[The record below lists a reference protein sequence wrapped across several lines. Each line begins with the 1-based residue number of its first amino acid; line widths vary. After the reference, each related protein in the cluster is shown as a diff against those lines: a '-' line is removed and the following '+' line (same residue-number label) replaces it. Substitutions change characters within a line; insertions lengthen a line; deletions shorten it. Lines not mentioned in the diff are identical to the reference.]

1 MARRVGGKNVG
12 SGHRQGK
19 PRCAAADAAEAAEAA
34 AAAAAE
40 AAAEAAA
47 VTFPPH
53 DTGNFV
59 VFLFFFF
66 STNLWMYFFK
76 NILCIFSFSAL
87 PLPVEAVDYF
97 YSRFI
102 SPFFCGNRLKSLDY

>member
-66 STNLWMYFFK
+66 STNLWMYFF
-76 NILCIFSFSAL
+76 LYFVHIFFFGPSTPGRGCGLFL
-87 PLPVEAVDYF
+87 FKIYF
-97 YSRFI
+97 
-102 SPFFCGNRLKSLDY
+102 PFFLW

>member
-59 VFLFFFF
+59 VFLFFF
-66 STNLWMYFFK
+66 STNLWMYFF
-76 NILCIFSFSAL
+76 LYFVHIFFFGPSTPGRGCGLFL
-87 PLPVEAVDYF
+87 FKIYF
-97 YSRFI
+97 
-102 SPFFCGNRLKSLDY
+102 PFFLW